1 MRAHTPLPW
10 EVVVRCDRYYDI
22 LASEGGPS
30 FPVANLSACSEPSER
45 KANAALI
52 CKAVN
57 HHDELVAALRDAV
70 RLMPLGAKVRAEWLG
85 RASDALKK
93 IDTP

>member
-1 MRAHTPLPW
+1 MNDDPPLVPIR
-10 EVVVRCDRYYDI
+10 ESHLGRHLYGADGRCF
-22 LASEGGPS
+22 A
-30 FPVANLSACSEPSER
+30 VAEDPAY
-45 KANAALI
+45 AALI

-70 RLMPLGAKVRAEWLG
+70 RLMPLGTKTRAEWLG
-85 RASDALKK
+85 RASDVLKK